1 MDILLIVLGA
11 VCMLLGLLGCVLPAL
26 PGPPVSYVGL
36 LLLHCTDRIQFSLTE
51 MLVLLLLVIV
61 AQVLD
66 YFIPIL
72 GSKYRRYPMGQLGC
86 LCGLGCRTLL
96 PAGRVVPRTFSGGCG
111 GRTAGS
117 GRPGEGAE
125 VGYRGTGR
133 FPAGNR
139 SETFPVH
146 VFCDTVVPGGMLTC
160 RNRKLSFL

>member
-36 LLLHCTDRIQFSLTE
+36 LLLHCTDRIQFSLAE

-72 GSKYRRYPMGQLGC
+72 GSKYSGGTRWGSWGAFVGSVLG
-86 LCGLGCRTLL
+86 LFFL
-96 PAGRVVPRTFSGGCG
+96 PAGLFLGPFLGAVAGELLGAADLARALKSGIGAL
-111 GRTAGS
+111 AGFLL
-117 GRPGEGAE
+117 
-125 VGYRGTGR
+125 GT
-133 FPAGNR
+133 
-139 SETFPVH
+139 V
-146 VFCDTVVPGGMLTC
+146 L
-160 RNRKLSFL
+160 KLSLCMYFVILWFREVC

>member
-36 LLLHCTDRIQFSLTE
+36 LLLYCTDRIQFSLTE

-72 GSKYRRYPMGQLGC
+72 GSKYSGGTRWGSWGAFVGSVV
-86 LCGLGCRTLL
+86 GLFFL
-96 PAGRVVPRTFSGGCG
+96 PAGLFLGPFLGAVAGELLGAADLARALKSGIGAL
-111 GRTAGS
+111 AGFLL
-117 GRPGEGAE
+117 
-125 VGYRGTGR
+125 GT
-133 FPAGNR
+133 
-139 SETFPVH
+139 V
-146 VFCDTVVPGGMLTC
+146 L
-160 RNRKLSFL
+160 KLSLCMYFVILWFREVC

>member
-72 GSKYRRYPMGQLGC
+72 GSKYSGGTRWGSWGAFVGSVV
-86 LCGLGCRTLL
+86 GLFFL
-96 PAGRVVPRTFSGGCG
+96 PAGLFLGPFLGAVAGELLGAADLARALKSGIGAL
-111 GRTAGS
+111 AGFLL
-117 GRPGEGAE
+117 
-125 VGYRGTGR
+125 GT
-133 FPAGNR
+133 
-139 SETFPVH
+139 V
-146 VFCDTVVPGGMLTC
+146 L
-160 RNRKLSFL
+160 KLSLCMYFVILWFREVC

>member
-72 GSKYRRYPMGQLGC
+72 GSKYSGGTRWGSWGAFVGSVV
-86 LCGLGCRTLL
+86 GLFFL
-96 PAGRVVPRTFSGGCG
+96 PAGLFLGPFLGAVAGELLRAADLARALKSGIGAL
-111 GRTAGS
+111 AGFLL
-117 GRPGEGAE
+117 
-125 VGYRGTGR
+125 GT
-133 FPAGNR
+133 
-139 SETFPVH
+139 V
-146 VFCDTVVPGGMLTC
+146 L
-160 RNRKLSFL
+160 KLSLCMYFVILWFREVC

>member
-36 LLLHCTDRIQFSLTE
+36 LLLHCTDRIQFSLME

-72 GSKYRRYPMGQLGC
+72 GSKYSGGTRWGSWGAFVGSVV
-86 LCGLGCRTLL
+86 GLFFL
-96 PAGRVVPRTFSGGCG
+96 PAGLFLGPFLGAVAGELLGAADLARALKSGIGAL
-111 GRTAGS
+111 AGFLL
-117 GRPGEGAE
+117 
-125 VGYRGTGR
+125 GT
-133 FPAGNR
+133 
-139 SETFPVH
+139 V
-146 VFCDTVVPGGMLTC
+146 L
-160 RNRKLSFL
+160 KLSLCMYFVILWFREVC

>member
-36 LLLHCTDRIQFSLTE
+36 LLLHCTDRIQFSLME

-72 GSKYRRYPMGQLGC
+72 GSKYSGGTRWGSWGAFVGSVV
-86 LCGLGCRTLL
+86 GLFFL
-96 PAGRVVPRTFSGGCG
+96 PAGLFLGPFLGAVAGELLGAADLVRALKSGIGAL
-111 GRTAGS
+111 AGFLL
-117 GRPGEGAE
+117 
-125 VGYRGTGR
+125 GT
-133 FPAGNR
+133 
-139 SETFPVH
+139 V
-146 VFCDTVVPGGMLTC
+146 L
-160 RNRKLSFL
+160 KLSLCMYFVILWFREVC

>member
-72 GSKYRRYPMGQLGC
+72 GSKYSGGTRWGSWGAFVGSVV
-86 LCGLGCRTLL
+86 GLFFL
-96 PAGRVVPRTFSGGCG
+96 PAGLFLGPFLGAVAGELLGAAGLARALKSGIGAL
-111 GRTAGS
+111 AGFLL
-117 GRPGEGAE
+117 
-125 VGYRGTGR
+125 GT
-133 FPAGNR
+133 
-139 SETFPVH
+139 V
-146 VFCDTVVPGGMLTC
+146 L
-160 RNRKLSFL
+160 KLSLCMYFVILWFREVC

>member
-72 GSKYRRYPMGQLGC
+72 GSKY
-86 LCGLGCRTLL
+86 
-96 PAGRVVPRTFSGGCG
+96 SGGTRWGSWGAFVGSVVGLCG

>member
-26 PGPPVSYVGL
+26 PGPPVSYVGF

-72 GSKYRRYPMGQLGC
+72 GSKYSGGTRWGSWGAFVGSVV
-86 LCGLGCRTLL
+86 GLFFL
-96 PAGRVVPRTFSGGCG
+96 PAGLFLGPFLGAVVGELLGAADLSRALKSGIGAL
-111 GRTAGS
+111 AGFLL
-117 GRPGEGAE
+117 
-125 VGYRGTGR
+125 GT
-133 FPAGNR
+133 
-139 SETFPVH
+139 V
-146 VFCDTVVPGGMLTC
+146 L
-160 RNRKLSFL
+160 KLSLCMYFVILWFREVC

>member
-72 GSKYRRYPMGQLGC
+72 GSKYSGGTRWGSWGVFVGSVV
-86 LCGLGCRTLL
+86 GLFFL
-96 PAGRVVPRTFSGGCG
+96 PAGLFLGPFLGAVAGELLGAADLSRALKSGIGAL
-111 GRTAGS
+111 AGFLL
-117 GRPGEGAE
+117 
-125 VGYRGTGR
+125 GT
-133 FPAGNR
+133 
-139 SETFPVH
+139 V
-146 VFCDTVVPGGMLTC
+146 L
-160 RNRKLSFL
+160 KLSLCMYFVILWFREVC

>member
-72 GSKYRRYPMGQLGC
+72 GSKYSGGTRWSSWGAFVGSVV
-86 LCGLGCRTLL
+86 GLFFL
-96 PAGRVVPRTFSGGCG
+96 PAGLFLGPFLGAVAGELLGAADLSRALKSGIGAL
-111 GRTAGS
+111 AGFLL
-117 GRPGEGAE
+117 
-125 VGYRGTGR
+125 GT
-133 FPAGNR
+133 
-139 SETFPVH
+139 V
-146 VFCDTVVPGGMLTC
+146 L
-160 RNRKLSFL
+160 KLSLCMYFVILWFREVC

>member
-72 GSKYRRYPMGQLGC
+72 GSKYSGGTRWGSWGAFAGSVV
-86 LCGLGCRTLL
+86 GLFFL
-96 PAGRVVPRTFSGGCG
+96 PAGLFLGPFLGAVAGELLGAADLARALKSGIGAL
-111 GRTAGS
+111 AGFLL
-117 GRPGEGAE
+117 
-125 VGYRGTGR
+125 GT
-133 FPAGNR
+133 
-139 SETFPVH
+139 V
-146 VFCDTVVPGGMLTC
+146 L
-160 RNRKLSFL
+160 KLSLCMYFVILWFREVC

>member
-36 LLLHCTDRIQFSLTE
+36 LLLHCTDRIQLSLTE

-72 GSKYRRYPMGQLGC
+72 GSKYSGGTRWGSWGAFVGSVV
-86 LCGLGCRTLL
+86 GLFFL
-96 PAGRVVPRTFSGGCG
+96 PAGLFLGPFLGAVAGELLGAADLARALKSGIGAL
-111 GRTAGS
+111 AGFLL
-117 GRPGEGAE
+117 
-125 VGYRGTGR
+125 GT
-133 FPAGNR
+133 
-139 SETFPVH
+139 V
-146 VFCDTVVPGGMLTC
+146 L
-160 RNRKLSFL
+160 KLSLCMYFVILWFREVC

>member
-11 VCMLLGLLGCVLPAL
+11 ICMLLGLLGCVLPAL

-72 GSKYRRYPMGQLGC
+72 GSKYSGGTRWGSWGAFVGSVV
-86 LCGLGCRTLL
+86 GLFFL
-96 PAGRVVPRTFSGGCG
+96 PAGLFLGPFLGAVAGELLGAADLARALKSGIGAL
-111 GRTAGS
+111 AGFLL
-117 GRPGEGAE
+117 
-125 VGYRGTGR
+125 GT
-133 FPAGNR
+133 
-139 SETFPVH
+139 V
-146 VFCDTVVPGGMLTC
+146 L
-160 RNRKLSFL
+160 KLSLCMYFVILWFREVC

>member
-72 GSKYRRYPMGQLGC
+72 GSKYSGGTRWGSWGAFVGSVV
-86 LCGLGCRTLL
+86 GLFFL
-96 PAGRVVPRTFSGGCG
+96 PAGLSS
-111 GRTAGS
+111 GRTGNKLL
-117 GRPGEGAE
+117 PEAE
-125 VGYRGTGR
+125 RT
-133 FPAGNR
+133 
-139 SETFPVH
+139 
-146 VFCDTVVPGGMLTC
+146 
-160 RNRKLSFL
+160 

>member
-72 GSKYRRYPMGQLGC
+72 GSKYSGGTRGGSWGAFVGSVV
-86 LCGLGCRTLL
+86 GLFFL
-96 PAGRVVPRTFSGGCG
+96 PAGLFLGPFLGAVAGELLGAADLARALKSGIGAL
-111 GRTAGS
+111 AGFLL
-117 GRPGEGAE
+117 
-125 VGYRGTGR
+125 GT
-133 FPAGNR
+133 
-139 SETFPVH
+139 V
-146 VFCDTVVPGGMLTC
+146 L
-160 RNRKLSFL
+160 KLSLCMYFVILWFREVC

>member
-11 VCMLLGLLGCVLPAL
+11 VCILLGLLGCVLPAL

-72 GSKYRRYPMGQLGC
+72 GSKYSGGTRWGSWGAFVGSVV
-86 LCGLGCRTLL
+86 GLFFL
-96 PAGRVVPRTFSGGCG
+96 PAGLFLGPFLGAVAGELLGAADLARALKSGIGAL
-111 GRTAGS
+111 AGFLL
-117 GRPGEGAE
+117 
-125 VGYRGTGR
+125 GT
-133 FPAGNR
+133 
-139 SETFPVH
+139 V
-146 VFCDTVVPGGMLTC
+146 L
-160 RNRKLSFL
+160 KLSLCMYFVILWFREVC

>member
-72 GSKYRRYPMGQLGC
+72 GSKYSGGTRWGSWGAFVGSVV
-86 LCGLGCRTLL
+86 GLFFL
-96 PAGRVVPRTFSGGCG
+96 PAGLFLGPFLGAVAGELLGAADLARALKSGIGAL
-111 GRTAGS
+111 AGFLL
-117 GRPGEGAE
+117 
-125 VGYRGTGR
+125 GTI
-133 FPAGNR
+133 
-139 SETFPVH
+139 
-146 VFCDTVVPGGMLTC
+146 L
-160 RNRKLSFL
+160 KLSLCMYFVILWFREVC

>member
-72 GSKYRRYPMGQLGC
+72 GSKYSGGTRWGSWGAFVGSVV
-86 LCGLGCRTLL
+86 GLFFL
-96 PAGRVVPRTFSGGCG
+96 PAGLFLGPFLGAVVGELLGAADLARALKSGIGAL
-111 GRTAGS
+111 AGFLL
-117 GRPGEGAE
+117 
-125 VGYRGTGR
+125 GT
-133 FPAGNR
+133 
-139 SETFPVH
+139 V
-146 VFCDTVVPGGMLTC
+146 L
-160 RNRKLSFL
+160 KLSLCMYFVILWFREVC

>member
-36 LLLHCTDRIQFSLTE
+36 LLLHCTDRIQFSLME

-72 GSKYRRYPMGQLGC
+72 GSKYSGGTRWGSWGAFVGSVV
-86 LCGLGCRTLL
+86 GLFFL
-96 PAGRVVPRTFSGGCG
+96 PAGLFLGPFLGAVAGELLGAADLARALKSGIGAL
-111 GRTAGS
+111 AGFLL
-117 GRPGEGAE
+117 
-125 VGYRGTGR
+125 GT
-133 FPAGNR
+133 
-139 SETFPVH
+139 V
-146 VFCDTVVPGGMLTC
+146 L
-160 RNRKLSFL
+160 KLSLCMYFVIQWFREVC

>member
-61 AQVLD
+61 ALVLD

-72 GSKYRRYPMGQLGC
+72 GSKYSGGTRWGSWGAFVGSVV
-86 LCGLGCRTLL
+86 GLFFL
-96 PAGRVVPRTFSGGCG
+96 PAGLFLGPFLGAVAGELLGAADLARALKSGIGAL
-111 GRTAGS
+111 AGFLL
-117 GRPGEGAE
+117 
-125 VGYRGTGR
+125 GT
-133 FPAGNR
+133 
-139 SETFPVH
+139 V
-146 VFCDTVVPGGMLTC
+146 L
-160 RNRKLSFL
+160 KLSLCMYFVILWFREVC

>member
-72 GSKYRRYPMGQLGC
+72 GSKYSGGTRWGSWGAFVGSVV
-86 LCGLGCRTLL
+86 GLFFL
-96 PAGRVVPRTFSGGCG
+96 PAGLFLGPFLGALAGALKSGIGAL
-111 GRTAGS
+111 AGFLL
-117 GRPGEGAE
+117 
-125 VGYRGTGR
+125 GT
-133 FPAGNR
+133 
-139 SETFPVH
+139 V
-146 VFCDTVVPGGMLTC
+146 L
-160 RNRKLSFL
+160 KLSLCMYFVILWFREVC